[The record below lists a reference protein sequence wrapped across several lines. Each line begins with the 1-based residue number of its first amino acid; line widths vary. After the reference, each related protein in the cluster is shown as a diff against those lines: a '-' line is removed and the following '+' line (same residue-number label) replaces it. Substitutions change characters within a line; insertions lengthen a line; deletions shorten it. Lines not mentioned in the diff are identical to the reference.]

1 MFGEKIRSIRKQH
14 KLSQQEF
21 ANLFHVSQGAV
32 SQWENDTANPDPTTL
47 IAISNYFGISIDG
60 LYTPITHSLSHE
72 SVSHYSKLID
82 QHLQSYDPEEES
94 LISAYRNLSANGQRL
109 LRERAQELLILYGKK
124 SGDLPSE
131 KSV

>member
-1 MFGEKIRSIRKQH
+1 MFGEILRSIRKKN

-21 ANLFHVSQGAV
+21 ADLFHVSQSSV
-32 SQWENDTANPDPTTL
+32 SQWERDTTNPDPATL
-47 IAISNYFGISIDG
+47 MAISNYFGVSIDG
-60 LYTPITHSLSHE
+60 LYTPITHSLSQE
-72 SVSHYSKLID
+72 SVSHYSRLIE
-82 QHLQSYDPEEES
+82 QQLPSYDPEEES